1 MPDINKVEMSNYDLE
16 KELGTES
23 ILQDLAR
30 NEFDDTYSIVD
41 NEEIEDNDDEVEM
54 SNYDLEKELGTESI
68 LQDLA
73 RNEIIQLY
81 WSLKSYNPEIISD
94 ELSELITNY
103 NKLINVLINP
113 VENSADFMLL
123 LSFLNEKQSQEV
135 EKIRLSTYEQILK
148 FCGEKF
154 ETLPEIQALL
164 PPSGLAELCNKIMQF
179 YHEYDPYNLKADKL
193 GFGQFKENALK
204 DDKTLNYHNADF
216 SPVFRDL
223 HAITTNKNTPE
234 NRKKEAMDLI
244 DSLRN
249 YMNDPVQDSIYVLLT
264 QPNKNGEW
272 AKIENSLESI
282 DGVSYYIEGDKIYKP
297 IGNNI
302 LAISQRNAKANQLAK
317 NRTIVKI
324 NGDVLGVARGP
335 ILFLAID
342 EKENIVN
349 MTQSQQD
356 WVMKNYFESQTFET
370 YPVSSD
376 RSKELLFNIFQVI
389 KLSEKNPYSILR
401 SYGFS
406 ESEIKNFDK
415 YERV

>member
-1 MPDINKVEMSNYDLE
+1 MPEIDDIENV
-16 KELGTES
+16 
-23 ILQDLAR
+23 
-30 NEFDDTYSIVD
+30 YSIVD
-41 NEEIEDNDDEVEM
+41 SEEIENNEDEVEM
-54 SNYDLEKELGTESI
+54 SNYDLEKEIGTESI

-81 WSLKSYNPEIISD
+81 WSLKNYNPEIISD
-94 ELSELITNY
+94 ELSEIITNY
-103 NKLINVLINP
+103 DKLMNILMNP

-135 EKIRLSTYEQILK
+135 EIIRLNTYEQILK

-154 ETLPEIQALL
+154 EALPEIQALL
-164 PPSGLAELCNKIMQF
+164 PPSGLAELCNKIMKF

-204 DDKTLNYHNADF
+204 GDKTLNYHNADF
-216 SPVFRDL
+216 FPIFRDL
-223 HAITTNKNTPE
+223 HAIMINKNTPE
-234 NRKKEAMDLI
+234 IRKKEATNLI

-272 AKIENSLESI
+272 VKIENSLESI
-282 DGVSYYIEGDKIYKP
+282 GGVAYYIEGEKIYKP

-302 LAISQRNAKANQLAK
+302 LAISQRNAKANQLVK
-317 NRTIVKI
+317 NRTIVKT

-342 EKENIVN
+342 EKENLVN

-356 WVMKNYFESQTFET
+356 WVMKNYFEPQTFET
-370 YPVSSD
+370 YPVGSD
-376 RSKELLFNIFQVI
+376 RAKELLFNVFQI
-389 KLSEKNPYSILR
+389 ITLSEKNSYNTLR
-401 SYGFS
+401 SYGFT
-406 ESEIKNFDK
+406 ENEIENFDK
-415 YERV
+415 YKKV